1 MKTPHLFML
10 FIAAWFFSLQAE
22 PTNSIATSSEPANT
36 TKAKDTTITSDG
48 LEFDYKKKIGT
59 FEGNVIAI
67 DPQMTLKCK
76 KMLVYFGDN
85 NNEVVRLEA
94 FHDVHLYQ
102 GSEEAT
108 GDKAVF
114 TRDTGIVVISGTKPK
129 LRNKDGMT
137 LVSMGE
143 GIIYNV
149 HTKVLKAD
157 KASMEIPSKSGEGFL
172 SPIGGK

>member
-1 MKTPHLFML
+1 MKTPYVFTLFL
-10 FIAAWFFSLQAE
+10 AAILISLQAE
-22 PTNSIATSSEPANT
+22 PGNPPSATSETPTA

-59 FEGNVIAI
+59 FEGNVVAV

-94 FHDVHLYQ
+94 FDDVHLYQ

-114 TRDTGIVVISGTKPK
+114 TRDTGIVVISGKKPK

-157 KASMEIPSKSGEGFL
+157 KASMEIPSKSGEGLL
-172 SPIGGK
+172 STTGGK

>member
-1 MKTPHLFML
+1 MKNPSLLAFL
-10 FIAAWFFSLQAE
+10 FIALLISLRAE
-22 PTNSIATSSEPANT
+22 STNSVVTSSQPANT

-59 FEGNVIAI
+59 FEGNVVAI

-76 KMLVYFGDN
+76 KMLVYFSEN

-94 FHDVHLYQ
+94 YDDVHLYQ

-108 GDKAVF
+108 GDKAIF
-114 TRDTGIVVISGTKPK
+114 TRDTGNIVISGKKPK

-137 LVSMGE
+137 LISMGE
-143 GIIYNV
+143 GIIDNV

-157 KASMEIPSKSGEGFL
+157 KASMEIPPKSGGGL
-172 SPIGGK
+172 LTPIESK